1 MTHELMPYFYGHPDS
16 WRKLYQLENADTEF
30 LDFLQAGMARVL
42 VPVTP
47 GFENRII
54 NFLNSGIIFEGDDA
68 ESLVLD
74 TPISLALN
82 AELRNVAQKY
92 PIQEGK
98 SWEVRVPTS
107 LTILQCGSGCV
118 KENGLPC
125 KCNEGKTIAMG

>member
-1 MTHELMPYFYGHPDS
+1 MPYFYGHPDS

-74 TPISLALN
+74 TPISIALN
-82 AELRNVAQKY
+82 AELKNVAQKY